1 MNNIQILD
9 LFYFIV
15 FLGPHLQHMEVSR
28 LGVDLELQLPAFTT
42 ATAKPDP
49 NHACDSYRISRQ
61 CQIPNPQSRAK
72 DQTRVLMVLGFITA
86 EPQGELQI
94 LA

>member
-72 DQTRVLMVLGFITA
+72 GPHGARVHYC
-86 EPQGELQI
+86 
-94 LA
+94 